1 MTLDPKWET
10 SAYRELKNIPFI
22 GAVNLQKAAFQG
34 FLESFAE
41 NLLQLRVINVI
52 FASVIAFGVVYN
64 SALVALSERSREL
77 ATLRVIGFTKGEVS
91 AILLG
96 ELAILTLIAILLGWL
111 IGYGLT
117 WYIVKSLPTEHVR
130 VPLVL
135 SAGTY
140 AFAAIVIVISALSSG
155 LIVRR
160 GVDQLDLVSVLKS
173 RE

>member
-1 MTLDPKWET
+1 
-10 SAYRELKNIPFI
+10 
-22 GAVNLQKAAFQG
+22 
-34 FLESFAE
+34 
-41 NLLQLRVINVI
+41 
-52 FASVIAFGVVYN
+52 VYN

-96 ELAILTLIAILLGWL
+96 ELAILTVVAIFLGWL
-111 IGYGLT
+111 IGFGLT
-117 WYIVKSLPTEHVR
+117 WLIVYSLPTEHVR

-160 GVDQLDLVSVLKS
+160 GVDQLSLVSVLKS